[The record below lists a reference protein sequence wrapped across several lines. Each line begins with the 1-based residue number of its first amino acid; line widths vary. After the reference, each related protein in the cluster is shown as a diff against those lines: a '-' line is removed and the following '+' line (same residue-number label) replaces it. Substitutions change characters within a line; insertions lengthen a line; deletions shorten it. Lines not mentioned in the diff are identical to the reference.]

1 MAHVTVSP
9 RRSPGNAGFLYGTT
23 STLSFQSSTFTG
35 WQTIPADFNV
45 HALSAL
51 LSPLLSGKIYYF
63 RLVFVNRINRSY
75 HYGHELSVATP
86 ASVTT
91 TQAATAITSS
101 SAMEHGSVPTRR
113 SSDLAGFL
121 YGTTST
127 LSFQSSTFTGWQ
139 TIPADFN
146 VHALSALLSP
156 LLSGK
161 IYYFQLVF

>member
-1 MAHVTVSP
+1 AVLTVATPASVTTP
-9 RRSPGNAGFLYGTT
+9 QRRSSNLSSSATANGTVIPKGSPGNAGFLYGTT

-63 RLVFVNRINRSY
+63 RLVFVNGINSSY
-75 HYGHELSVATP
+75 QYGAVLSVATP

-101 SAMEHGSVPTRR
+101 SAMAHGTVNPKGSPGN
-113 SSDLAGFL
+113 AGFL
-121 YGTTST
+121 YRSEER
-127 LSFQSSTFTGWQ
+127 
-139 TIPADFN
+139 
-146 VHALSALLSP
+146 
-156 LLSGK
+156 
-161 IYYFQLVF
+161 